1 MICLALDPAT
11 LTGWAVGMRRNDNAG
26 SQCFESGV
34 KDLAPAGAKV
44 HPGARF
50 RRLRNLMVDVKK
62 KYPSLHLIA
71 FELPI
76 GNSTSQIQKAY
87 SHGYVAIIQMFC
99 ADHGLATR
107 GVHVGTLKKFM
118 TGRGAAEKSEMIAAV
133 KERGFDPRDDNEA
146 DAIAIMLW
154 ALQ

>member
-1 MICLALDPAT
+1 MTVLALDCAT
-11 LTGWAVGMRRNDNAG
+11 LTGWAVGFRAHG
-26 SQCFESGV
+26 GAQGFASGV
-34 KDLAPAGAKV
+34 KDLAPKGAKV

-50 RRLRNLMVDVKK
+50 RRLRNLMLDVKQK
-62 KYPSLHLIA
+62 NPMLKFIA

-76 GNSTSQIQKAY
+76 GESTSQLQKSY
-87 SHGYVAIIQMFC
+87 SHGYVAIIQLFC
-99 ADHGLATR
+99 ADHGLGYR

-118 TGRGAAEKSEMIAAV
+118 TGRGNAEKSEMIAAV
-133 KERGFDPRDDNEA
+133 KARGFEPQDDNEA